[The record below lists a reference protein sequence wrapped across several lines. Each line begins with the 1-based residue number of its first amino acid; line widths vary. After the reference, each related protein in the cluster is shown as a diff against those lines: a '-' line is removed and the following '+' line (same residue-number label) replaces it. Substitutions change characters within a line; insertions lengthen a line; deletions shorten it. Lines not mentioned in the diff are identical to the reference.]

1 MTPNYVQRVQDTVLS
16 KPRVRPTGGGSKPAL
31 SGWGNLT
38 MNEVSGVLEYNPQ
51 EYTFTALA
59 GTPVKEVQDLLAKNG
74 QYMPFDPPL
83 VAAGATL
90 GGTVASGLSGPGRY
104 RFGGV
109 RDFLLGVK
117 FISGEGQLVTGGSK
131 VVKNAAGFDFPKL
144 MVGSLGQFGVLVELT
159 FKVFPRPESYET
171 LAIDFANFDEANKA
185 MQRLAM
191 SNLELS
197 CLELLP
203 PSRLLLRV
211 GGLQEAI
218 GKRLEHIQQFLG
230 KEGERLEDE
239 ATWKEAREFSW
250 LPSEQS
256 LIKIPLS
263 PTKVAVIEK
272 VLEPMNLAKRYSVGG
287 NVLYVAWANSEK
299 EQVGRVLNQHG
310 LSGLAITG
318 SWANPLLGEQVGQ
331 GFTKRI
337 LSVLDPQEKFRLE
350 QPVKNTA

>member
-1 MTPNYVQRVQDTVLS
+1 MTIPHIQRIQDAVLS

-59 GTPVKEVQDLLAKNG
+59 GTPVQEVQDLLEKHG
-74 QYMPFDPPL
+74 QYLPFDPPL
-83 VAAGATL
+83 VKAGATL

-117 FISGEGQLVTGGSK
+117 FVSGEGQMVTGGSK

-159 FKVFPRPESYET
+159 FKVFPRPEAYET
-171 LAIDFANFDEANKA
+171 LAIDFANVDEANKA
-185 MQRLAM
+185 MQKLAM
-191 SNLELS
+191 SNLELA

-203 PSRLLLRV
+203 PSRLLVRI
-211 GGLQEAI
+211 GGLREALA
-218 GKRLEHIQQFLG
+218 KRAAGLEQFLD
-230 KEGERLEDE
+230 KETQFLDDA
-239 ATWKEAREFSW
+239 ATWQEAREFSW
-250 LPSEQS
+250 LPLDHS
-256 LIKIPLS
+256 LVKIPVS
-263 PTKVAVIEK
+263 PSK
-272 VLEPMNLAKRYSVGG
+272 VLGLEKALAPLDPPRRYGVGG

-299 EQVGRVLNQHG
+299 EHLAKFLNQQG

-318 SWANPLLGEQVGQ
+318 SWTNPLLGKQTGQ
-331 GFTKRI
+331 AFTKRI
-337 LSVLDPQEKFRLE
+337 LSVLDPHERFRIDKE
-350 QPVKNTA
+350 

>member
-1 MTPNYVQRVQDTVLS
+1 MITIHIERIQDAVLS
-16 KPRVRPTGGGSKPAL
+16 KTRVRPTGGGSKPAL

-38 MNEVSGVLEYNPQ
+38 MNEVTGVLEYNPQ

-59 GTPVKEVQDLLAKNG
+59 GTPVQDVQDLLAKHG
-74 QYMPFDPPL
+74 QYLPFDPPL
-83 VAAGATL
+83 VEAGATL

-117 FISGEGQLVTGGSK
+117 FVSGEGQLVTGGSK

-144 MVGSLGQFGVLVELT
+144 MVGSLGQFGVMVELT
-159 FKVFPRPESYET
+159 FKVFPEPEAYET
-171 LAIDFANFDEANKA
+171 LAIDFASFEEANKA
-185 MQRLAM
+185 MQKLAM
-191 SNLELS
+191 SNLELA

-203 PSRLLLRV
+203 PKRLLLRV
-211 GGLQEAI
+211 GGLREAI
-218 GKRLEHIQQFLG
+218 QGRLEHIQQFLG
-230 KEGERLEDE
+230 KEAQSLGDM
-239 ATWKEAREFSW
+239 ATWQESREFSW
-250 LPSEQS
+250 VNADDS

-263 PTKVAVIEK
+263 PTKVQTLEK
-272 VLEPMNLAKRYSVGG
+272 VLEPLKLSRRYGVGG

-299 EQVGRVLNQHG
+299 EGLGKFLNQHG

-318 SWANPLLGEQVGQ
+318 SWVNPLLGKQAGE

-337 LSVLDPQEKFRLE
+337 LSVLDPQGKFRMLSDGE
-350 QPVKNTA
+350 K

>member
-1 MTPNYVQRVQDTVLS
+1 MTYNEHVQRIQDVIRS

-59 GTPVKEVQDLLAKNG
+59 GTPVKEVQNLLAKHG
-74 QYMPFDPPL
+74 QYLPFDPPL
-83 VAAGATL
+83 AYAGATL

-144 MVGSLGQFGVLVELT
+144 MVGSLGQFGVMVELT
-159 FKVFPRPESYET
+159 FKVFPRPEAYET
-171 LAIDFANFDEANKA
+171 LAIDFATFDEANKA
-185 MQRLAM
+185 MQKLAM

-203 PSRLLLRV
+203 PNRLLLRV
-211 GGLQEAI
+211 GGLKEAVR
-218 GKRLEHIQQFLG
+218 KRLESIQEFLG
-230 KEGERLEDE
+230 KEGELLNDE
-239 ATWKEAREFSW
+239 VTWREAGEFSW
-250 LPSEQS
+250 LPPEHS

-263 PTKVAVIEK
+263 PTKVGAVEK

-287 NVLYVAWANSEK
+287 NVLYIAWANSEK
-299 EQVGRVLNQHG
+299 EQLGKFLNQHG
-310 LSGLAITG
+310 FSGLAITG
-318 SWANPLLGEQVGQ
+318 SWANPLLGKQTGQ
-331 GFTKRI
+331 AFTKRI
-337 LSVLDPQEKFRLE
+337 LSVLDPQGKFKIRKE
-350 QPVKNTA
+350 

>member
-1 MTPNYVQRVQDTVLS
+1 MITNHAERIQDAVLS

-59 GTPVKEVQDLLAKNG
+59 GTPVQDVQDLLAKHA
-74 QYMPFDPPL
+74 QYLPFDPPL
-83 VAAGATL
+83 VKAGATL

-117 FISGEGQLVTGGSK
+117 FVSGEGQLVTGGSK

-159 FKVFPRPESYET
+159 FKVFPQPESYKT
-171 LAIDFANFDEANKA
+171 LGVDFASFEEANKA
-185 MQRLAM
+185 MQKLAM
-191 SNLELS
+191 SNLELA

-203 PSRLLLRV
+203 PNRLLVRV
-211 GGLQEAI
+211 GGLKEALT
-218 GKRLEHIQQFLG
+218 KRTEHLQQFLS
-230 KEGERLEDE
+230 KEAEPLDDA
-239 ATWKEAREFSW
+239 ATWQEAREFSW
-250 LPSEQS
+250 LPDDHS

-263 PTKVAVIEK
+263 PSKVQSVEK
-272 VLEPMNLAKRYSVGG
+272 VLEPLNLTKRYGVGG
-287 NVLYVAWANSEK
+287 NVLYIAWANSNK
-299 EQVGRVLNQHG
+299 EQLNKFLNQHN
-310 LSGLAITG
+310 LSALAITG
-318 SWANPLLGEQVGQ
+318 SWANPLLGKGAGQ
-331 GFTKRI
+331 AFQKRI
-337 LSVLDPQEKFRLE
+337 ISVLDPQGKFRIENLH
-350 QPVKNTA
+350 THT